1 MQHFLSFLHL
11 TAKYRSL
18 MPKSLFFVLLLF
30 TCLHLQ
36 SQSLFDSLYTSY
48 RTEVYFATG
57 KADLS
62 VADGQRL
69 DTLVTQ
75 LRAHPLS
82 LHIRITAHTDSV
94 GNPAANQALSERR
107 AQALRK
113 ALQLRGLQAADM
125 YIAGFGEKQP
135 AASNDTEEGR
145 QRNRRATLEVIKQVP
160 MATFGG
166 RITDQETGKGIP
178 DALVLLRSKTR
189 ADSTRTD
196 TAGYYSVRLP
206 KDSVVKV
213 EAVAPNYFFESV
225 TMKVFGSPEL
235 YKKYKVSP
243 DIQLPSAKAGE
254 KAILRDLFFVG
265 NQAVLL
271 KVSEPELPKVLKFMQ
286 INPDLSIEVA
296 GHINHPNLEPEKLAK
311 WEWDLSVDRAKLV
324 YDYLLKNGIA
334 AERMTYQGY
343 GNKEMLFPKGGTEE
357 QQQQNRRVEIRVK

>member
-1 MQHFLSFLHL
+1 
-11 TAKYRSL
+11 
-18 MPKSLFFVLLLF
+18 MPKFLLF
-30 TCLHLQ
+30 ALFLLSALNLQ

-57 KADLS
+57 KSDLS
-62 VADGQRL
+62 PADGLRL
-69 DTLVTQ
+69 DTLVSQ
-75 LRAHPLS
+75 LRAQPLA

-107 AQALRK
+107 AQTLYK
-113 ALQLRGLQAADM
+113 ALQQRGLQTADID
-125 YIAGFGEKQP
+125 IAGFGEKQP
-135 AASNDTEEGR
+135 AASNNTEEGR

-166 RITDQETGKGIP
+166 RITDKTTGDGIP
-178 DALVLLRSKTR
+178 DALVLLRTKTR

-213 EAVAPNYFFESV
+213 EAVAPNYFFESA

-235 YKKYKVSP
+235 YKKYKISP
-243 DIQLPSAKAGE
+243 DISLPTAKAGE
-254 KAILRDLFFVG
+254 KAVLRDLFFVG

-286 INPDLSIEVA
+286 INPGLNIEVA
-296 GHINHPNLEPEKLAK
+296 GHINHPNLAPEKLAK

-324 YDYLLKNGIA
+324 YEYLLKNGIA
-334 AERMTYQGY
+334 AERMAYQGY